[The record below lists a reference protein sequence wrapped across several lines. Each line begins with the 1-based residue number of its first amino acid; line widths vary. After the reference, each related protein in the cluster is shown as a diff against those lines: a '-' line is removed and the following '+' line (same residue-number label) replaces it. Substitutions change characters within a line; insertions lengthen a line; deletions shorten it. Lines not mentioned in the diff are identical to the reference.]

1 MDHLR
6 INEKDNVAVAL
17 SPLKAGEERLGVV
30 LKDDIKRGHKFALRA
45 IAEGENVIKYGS
57 PIGRATAPIAPG
69 EWIHTHNVKT
79 NLDGVLEY
87 EYEPAA
93 IPPVEGRRATFRGFR
108 RKDGRV
114 GVRNEV
120 WIIPTVGCVNEVAE
134 AVAAKA
140 QGFIRGSL
148 GAVCAF
154 THPFGCSQLGDD
166 HLRTQKALAGLVRHP
181 NAGGVLVLG
190 LGCEN
195 NNIENFR
202 AVLGETDPE
211 RVRFLNCQDAPDEE
225 EEALSIL
232 RELCDIASRD
242 EREEAGSDELVV
254 GLKCGGSDGLS
265 GITANPCVGAFSDLL
280 IGGGGS
286 AILTEVPE
294 MFGAERFLMNRCE
307 SRELFERTVRM
318 INGFKEYFIRYGQTV
333 YENPSPGNKEGGI
346 TTLEDKSL
354 GCTEKSGSTAV
365 RDVLGYGDPVKVRGL
380 SLLNAPGNDLVASTA
395 LAVSGAQLVLF
406 TTGRGTPFGSP
417 VPTVKI
423 SSNSALA
430 EKKSGWI
437 DFDAGVITETG
448 DVKGCGEALFEYVMK
463 LASGEILTKNEETGK
478 RGISIFK
485 DGVTL

>member
-1 MDHLR
+1 M
-6 INEKDNVAVAL
+6 
-17 SPLKAGEERLGVV
+17 S
-30 LKDDIKRGHKFALRA
+30 
-45 IAEGENVIKYGS
+45 
-57 PIGRATAPIAPG
+57 
-69 EWIHTHNVKT
+69 
-79 NLDGVLEY
+79 
-87 EYEPAA
+87 
-93 IPPVEGRRATFRGFR
+93 
-108 RKDGRV
+108 
-114 GVRNEV
+114 
-120 WIIPTVGCVNEVAE
+120 
-134 AVAAKA
+134 
-140 QGFIRGSL
+140 
-148 GAVCAF
+148 AVCAF

-195 NNIENFR
+195 NNIGRFR

-211 RVRFLNCQDAPDEE
+211 RVRFLNCQDVEDEE
-225 EEALSIL
+225 EEALAIL
-232 RELCDIASRD
+232 KELCDIASRD

-294 MFGAERFLMNRCE
+294 MFGAEQLLMNRCE
-307 SRELFERTVRM
+307 SRELFDRTVAM
-318 INGFKEYFIRYGQTV
+318 INGFKEYFIRYGQPV
-333 YENPSPGNKEGGI
+333 YENPSPGNIEGGI

-380 SLLNAPGNDLVASTA
+380 SLLNAPGNDLVASTS

-437 DFDAGVITETG
+437 DFDAGIITETG

>member
-1 MDHLR
+1 MDFLK
-6 INEKDNVAVAL
+6 INKLDNVAVAL
-17 SPLKAGEERLGVV
+17 ADLHVGRECLGVT
-30 LKDDIKRGHKFALRA
+30 LAEDIKRGHKFALEPIGAGR
-45 IAEGENVIKYGS
+45 NVIKYGN
-57 PIGRATAPIAPG
+57 PIGRATADIAPG
-69 EWIHTHNVKT
+69 AWVHTHNVKT
-79 NLDGVLEY
+79 NLDGLLEY
-87 EYEPAA
+87 EYEPDP
-93 IPPVEGRRATFRGFR
+93 IPPVKGRRERFDGFR
-108 RKDGRV
+108 RKDGKV

-134 AVAAKA
+134 AVAAAA
-140 QGFIRGSL
+140 QSFVCGSVD
-148 GAVCAF
+148 AVCAF
-154 THPFGCSQLGDD
+154 THPFGCSQLGED

-195 NNIENFR
+195 NNIGQFKK
-202 AVLGETDPE
+202 VLGETDPE
-211 RVRFLNCQDAPDEE
+211 RVRFLNCQDVPDEIKD
-225 EEALSIL
+225 ALGIV
-232 RELCDIASRD
+232 RELCDIAARD
-242 EREEAGSDELVV
+242 ERSEAYTDELVI

-265 GITANPCVGAFSDLL
+265 GVTANPAVGVLSDLL

-286 AILTEVPE
+286 TILTEVPE
-294 MFGAERFLMNRCE
+294 MFGAERLLMKRCE
-307 SRELFERTVRM
+307 NRETFDKTVEM
-318 INGFKEYFIRYGQTV
+318 INGFKEYFMRYGQTV
-333 YENPSPGNKEGGI
+333 YENPSPGNKERGI

-354 GCTEKSGSTAV
+354 GGTQKSGTTAV
-365 RDVLGYGDPVKVRGL
+365 RDVLGYGDPVRVRGL
-380 SLLNAPGNDLVASTA
+380 SLLNAPGNDLVASTS
-395 LAVSGAQLVLF
+395 LAVSGAHIVLF

-448 DVKGCGEALFEYVMK
+448 DVEECGAALFDYVVA
-463 LASGEILTKNEETGK
+463 LASGKIMTKNEEKGM

>member
-1 MDHLR
+1 MDHLK
-6 INEKDNVAVAL
+6 INAKDNVAVAL
-17 SPLKAGEERLGVV
+17 APLRAGEERLGVV
-30 LKDDIKRGHKFALRA
+30 LKDDIKRGHKFALSA

-57 PIGRATAPIAPG
+57 PIGRASAPIAPG
-69 EWIHTHNVKT
+69 EHVHTHNVKT
-79 NLDGVLEY
+79 NLCGVLEY

-93 IPPVEGRRATFRGFR
+93 IPPVEGRKATFRGFR

-114 GVRNEV
+114 GIRNEI
-120 WIIPTVGCVNEVAE
+120 WIVPTVGCVNEVAE

-140 QGFIRGSL
+140 REYIGGSVS
-148 GAVCAF
+148 AVCAF

-195 NNIENFR
+195 NNIERFR

-225 EEALSIL
+225 EEALAIL
-232 RELCDIASRD
+232 KELCDIASRD

-294 MFGAERFLMNRCE
+294 MFGAEQLLMNRCG
-307 SRELFERTVRM
+307 SRELFDRTVAM
-318 INGFKEYFIRYGQTV
+318 INGFKEYFIRYGQPV
-333 YENPSPGNKEGGI
+333 YENPSPGNIEGGI

-380 SLLNAPGNDLVASTA
+380 SLLNAPGNDLVASTS

-437 DFDAGVITETG
+437 DFDAGIITETG

>member
-1 MDHLR
+1 MDHLK
-6 INEKDNVAVAL
+6 INAKDNVAVAL
-17 SPLKAGEERLGVV
+17 APLKAGEERLGVV
-30 LKDDIKRGHKFALRA
+30 LKEDIKSGHKFALRA

-57 PIGRATAPIAPG
+57 PIGRAAAPIAPG
-69 EWIHTHNVKT
+69 EHVHVHNVKT
-79 NLDGVLEY
+79 NLCGVLEY

-93 IPPVEGRRATFRGFR
+93 IPPVEGRKAKFFGFR
-108 RKDGRV
+108 RRDGKV
-114 GVRNEV
+114 GIRNEI
-120 WIIPTVGCVNEVAE
+120 WIVPTVGCVNEVAE

-140 QGFIRGSL
+140 QAYIGGSVN
-148 GAVCAF
+148 AICAL
-154 THPFGCSQLGDD
+154 THPYGCSQLGGD

-195 NNIENFR
+195 NNIERFR
-202 AVLGETDPE
+202 AVLGDTDPE
-211 RVRFLNCQDAPDEE
+211 RVRFLNCQDVEDEE
-225 EEALSIL
+225 AEALAIV
-232 RELCDIASRD
+232 RELSDTASRD

-294 MFGAERFLMNRCE
+294 MFGAEQLLMNRCG
-307 SRELFERTVRM
+307 SRELFDRTVAM
-318 INGFKEYFIRYGQTV
+318 INGFKEYFIRHGQPV
-333 YENPSPGNKEGGI
+333 YENPSPGNIEGGI

-365 RDVLGYGDPVKVRGL
+365 RDVLGYGDPVAVRGL
-380 SLLNAPGNDLVASTA
+380 SLLNAPGNDLVATTA

-430 EKKSGWI
+430 EKKRNWI
-437 DFDAGVITETG
+437 DFDAGVIAKTG
-448 DVKGCGEALFEYVMK
+448 DVEGCAEALFGYVMK
-463 LASGEILTKNEETGK
+463 LASGGILTKNEVTGK

>member
-1 MDHLR
+1 MDHLK

-17 SPLKAGEERLGVV
+17 SPLSAGTEVLGVT
-30 LKDDIKRGHKFALRA
+30 LKEDIARGHKFALRA
-45 IAEGENVIKYGS
+45 IAEGENVIKYGW
-57 PIGRATAPIAPG
+57 PIGRATAPVAPG
-69 EWIHTHNVKT
+69 EWVHVHNVRT

-87 EYEPAA
+87 EYDPVP
-93 IPPVEGRRATFRGFR
+93 IPKVAGKKATFRGFR

-114 GVRNEV
+114 GIRNEI
-120 WIIPTVGCVNEVAE
+120 WIVPTVGCVNEVAE
-134 AVAAKA
+134 AVAARA
-140 QGFIRGSL
+140 REFIHGSVS
-148 GAVCAF
+148 AVCAF

-195 NNIENFR
+195 NNIGRFR

-211 RVRFLNCQDAPDEE
+211 RVRFLNCQDVSDEE
-225 EEALSIL
+225 EEALSII
-232 RELCDIASRD
+232 RELSDIASRD
-242 EREEAGSDELVV
+242 VREEADSSELVV

-265 GITANPCVGAFSDLL
+265 GITANPAVGAFSDLL

-294 MFGAERFLMNRCE
+294 MFGAEQILMNRCE
-307 SRELFERTVRM
+307 SRELFDSTVGM
-318 INGFKEYFIRYGQTV
+318 INGFKEYFLRYGQTV

-354 GCTEKSGSTAV
+354 GCTEKCGSTAV
-365 RDVLGYGDPVKVRGL
+365 KDVLGYGDPVKVRGL
-380 SLLNAPGNDLVASTA
+380 SLLNAPGNDLVASTS

-430 EKKSGWI
+430 EKKKNWI

-448 DVKGCGEALFEYVMK
+448 DVKGRGEELFEYVMK
-463 LASGEILTKNEETGK
+463 LASGEILTRNEQSGK

>member
-1 MDHLR
+1 MDHLK
-6 INEKDNVAVAL
+6 INAKDNVAVAL
-17 SPLKAGEERLGVV
+17 APLKAGEERLGVV
-30 LKDDIKRGHKFALRA
+30 LKDDIKRGHKFALSV

-57 PIGRATAPIAPG
+57 PIGRASAPIAPG
-69 EWIHTHNVKT
+69 EHVHTHNVKT
-79 NLDGVLEY
+79 NLCGVLEY

-93 IPPVEGRRATFRGFR
+93 IPPVEGRKATFRGFR

-114 GVRNEV
+114 GIRNEI
-120 WIIPTVGCVNEVAE
+120 WIVPTVGCVNEVAE

-140 QGFIRGSL
+140 REYIGGSVS
-148 GAVCAF
+148 AVCAF

-195 NNIENFR
+195 NNIGRFR
-202 AVLGETDPE
+202 TVLGETDPE

-225 EEALSIL
+225 EEALAIL
-232 RELCDIASRD
+232 KELCDIASRD

-294 MFGAERFLMNRCE
+294 MFGAEQLLMNRCE
-307 SRELFERTVRM
+307 NRELFDRTVAM
-318 INGFKEYFIRYGQTV
+318 INGFKEYFLRYGQPV
-333 YENPSPGNKEGGI
+333 YENPSPGNIEGGI

-380 SLLNAPGNDLVASTA
+380 SLLNAPGNDLVASTS

-437 DFDAGVITETG
+437 DFDAGIITETG

-463 LASGEILTKNEETGK
+463 LASGENLTKNEKTGK

>member
-1 MDHLR
+1 MDHLK
-6 INEKDNVAVAL
+6 INAKDNVAVAL
-17 SPLKAGEERLGVV
+17 APLSAGEERLGVT
-30 LKDDIKRGHKFALRA
+30 LKENIKRGHKFALRP
-45 IAEGENVIKYGS
+45 IAEGENIIKYGS

-69 EWIHTHNVKT
+69 EHVHTHNVKT

-87 EYEPAA
+87 EYEPAR
-93 IPPVEGRRATFRGFR
+93 IPPVEGRKAKFFGFR
-108 RKDGRV
+108 RRDGRV
-114 GVRNEV
+114 GIRNEI
-120 WIIPTVGCVNEVAE
+120 WIVPTVGCVNEVAE

-140 QGFIRGSL
+140 QAFIRGSV

-195 NNIENFR
+195 NNIERFR

-211 RVRFLNCQDAPDEE
+211 RVRFLNCQDVADEE
-225 EEALSIL
+225 AEALAVIK
-232 RELCDIASRD
+232 ELCDIASRD
-242 EREEAGSDELVV
+242 EREEACSDELVV

-294 MFGAERFLMNRCE
+294 MFGAEQLLMNRCE
-307 SRELFERTVRM
+307 SRELFDRTVAM
-318 INGFKEYFIRYGQTV
+318 INGFKEYFIRYGQPV
-333 YENPSPGNKEGGI
+333 YENPSPGNIEGGI

-380 SLLNAPGNDLVASTA
+380 SLLNAPGNDLVASTS

-437 DFDAGVITETG
+437 DFDAGVITKTG

-463 LASGEILTKNEETGK
+463 LASGEILTKNEESGK

>member
-1 MDHLR
+1 MDHLK

-17 SPLKAGEERLGVV
+17 SPLRAGEERLDVV
-30 LKDDIKRGHKFALRA
+30 LREDIKRGHKFALSA

-69 EWIHTHNVKT
+69 AWVHTHNVKT
-79 NLDGVLEY
+79 NLCGVLEY
-87 EYEPAA
+87 EYEPS
-93 IPPVEGRRATFRGFR
+93 PLPHVEGRKATFRGFR
-108 RKDGRV
+108 RRDGKV
-114 GVRNEV
+114 GIRNEIRIV
-120 WIIPTVGCVNEVAE
+120 PTVGCVNEVAE

-140 QGFIRGSL
+140 QGFAAGSVS
-148 GAVCAF
+148 AVCAF

-195 NNIENFR
+195 NNIERFR

-225 EEALSIL
+225 AEALAIV
-232 RELCDIASRD
+232 RELCGIASRD
-242 EREEAGSDELVV
+242 EREEAGTDELVV

-265 GITANPCVGAFSDLL
+265 GVTANPCVGAFSDLL

-294 MFGAERFLMNRCE
+294 MFGAERLLMNRCE
-307 SRELFERTVRM
+307 SREVFDRTVGM
-318 INGFKEYFIRYGQTV
+318 INGFKEYFIRCGQPV
-333 YENPSPGNKEGGI
+333 YENPSPGNIEGGI

-365 RDVLGYGDPVKVRGL
+365 RDVLDYGDPVRVRGL
-380 SLLNAPGNDLVASTA
+380 SLLCAPGNDLVAATA

-430 EKKSGWI
+430 EKKKNWI
-437 DFDAGVITETG
+437 DFDAGIITGTG
-448 DVKGCGEALFEYVMK
+448 DVKGCAEALFEYVVK
-463 LASGEILTKNEETGK
+463 LASGEILTKNEESGK

>member
-1 MDHLR
+1 MDHLK
-6 INEKDNVAVAL
+6 INAKDNVAVAL
-17 SPLKAGEERLGVV
+17 APLRAGEERLGVV
-30 LKDDIKRGHKFALRA
+30 LKDDIKRGHKFALSA

-57 PIGRATAPIAPG
+57 PIGRASAPIAPG
-69 EWIHTHNVKT
+69 EHVHTHNVKT
-79 NLDGVLEY
+79 NLCGVLEY

-93 IPPVEGRRATFRGFR
+93 IPPVEGRKATFLGFR

-114 GVRNEV
+114 GIRNEI
-120 WIIPTVGCVNEVAE
+120 WIVPTVGCVNEVAE

-140 QGFIRGSL
+140 REYIGGSVS
-148 GAVCAF
+148 AVCAF

-195 NNIENFR
+195 NNIGRFR

-211 RVRFLNCQDAPDEE
+211 RVRFLNCQDVEDEE
-225 EEALSIL
+225 EEALAIL
-232 RELCDIASRD
+232 KELCDIASRD

-294 MFGAERFLMNRCE
+294 MFGAEQLLMNRCE
-307 SRELFERTVRM
+307 SRELFDRTVAM
-318 INGFKEYFIRYGQTV
+318 INGFKEYFIRYGQPV
-333 YENPSPGNKEGGI
+333 YENPSPGNIEGGI

-380 SLLNAPGNDLVASTA
+380 SLLNAPGNDLVASTS

-437 DFDAGVITETG
+437 DFDAGIITETG

-463 LASGEILTKNEETGK
+463 LASGEILTKNEKTGK

>member
-1 MDHLR
+1 MDHLK
-6 INEKDNVAVAL
+6 INAKDNVAVAL
-17 SPLKAGEERLGVV
+17 APLKAGEERLGVV
-30 LKDDIKRGHKFALRA
+30 LKDDIKRGHKFALSA

-57 PIGRATAPIAPG
+57 PIGRASAPIAPG
-69 EWIHTHNVKT
+69 EHVHTHNVKT
-79 NLDGVLEY
+79 NLCGVLEY

-93 IPPVEGRRATFRGFR
+93 IPPVEGRKATFRGFR

-114 GVRNEV
+114 GIRNEI
-120 WIIPTVGCVNEVAE
+120 WIVPTVGCVNEVAE

-140 QGFIRGSL
+140 REYIGGSVS
-148 GAVCAF
+148 AVCAF

-195 NNIENFR
+195 NNIGRFR

-211 RVRFLNCQDAPDEE
+211 RVRFLNCQDVEDEE
-225 EEALSIL
+225 EEALAIL
-232 RELCDIASRD
+232 KELCDIASRD

-294 MFGAERFLMNRCE
+294 MFGAEQLLMNRCG
-307 SRELFERTVRM
+307 SRELFDRTVAM
-318 INGFKEYFIRYGQTV
+318 INGFKEYFIRYGQPV
-333 YENPSPGNKEGGI
+333 YENPSPGNIEGGI

-380 SLLNAPGNDLVASTA
+380 SLLNAPGNDLVASTS

-437 DFDAGVITETG
+437 DFDAGIITETG

-463 LASGEILTKNEETGK
+463 LASGEILTKNEKTGK

>member
-1 MDHLR
+1 MDHLK
-6 INEKDNVAVAL
+6 INAKDNVAVAL
-17 SPLKAGEERLGVV
+17 TPLSAGEERLGVV
-30 LKDDIKRGHKFALRA
+30 LKEDIKRGHKFALRA
-45 IAEGENVIKYGS
+45 IAEGEDIIKYGS
-57 PIGRATAPIAPG
+57 AVGHATAPIAPG
-69 EWIHTHNVKT
+69 EQVHTHNVKT
-79 NLDGVLEY
+79 NLRGVLEY
-87 EYEPAA
+87 EYEPAD
-93 IPPVEGRRATFRGFR
+93 IPPVEGEKATFRGFR

-114 GVRNEV
+114 GIRNEI
-120 WIIPTVGCVNEVAE
+120 WIVPTVGCVNEVAE
-134 AVAAKA
+134 SVAAKA
-140 QGFIRGSL
+140 REFISGSVS
-148 GAVCAF
+148 AVCAF

-195 NNIENFR
+195 NNIERFR
-202 AVLGETDPE
+202 AVLGEVDPE
-211 RVRFLNCQDAPDEE
+211 RVRFLNCQDAEDEE
-225 EEALSIL
+225 AEALAIL
-232 RELCDIASRD
+232 KDLCDIASRD

-280 IGGGGS
+280 IGGCGS

-294 MFGAERFLMNRCE
+294 MFGAERILMNRCE
-307 SRELFERTVRM
+307 NRELFDRTVAM
-318 INGFKEYFIRYGQTV
+318 INNFKEFFIRYGQPV
-333 YENPSPGNKEGGI
+333 YENPSPGNLEGGI

-380 SLLNAPGNDLVASTA
+380 SLLCAPGNDLVASTA

-430 EKKSGWI
+430 EKKKNWI
-437 DFDAGVITETG
+437 DFDAGTIVETG
-448 DVKGCGEALFEYVMK
+448 DVKGCGKALFEYVMK
-463 LASGEILTKNEETGK
+463 LASGEIRTRNEESGK
-478 RGISIFK
+478 RGVSIFK